1 MSINSIK
8 FQSSDTFK
16 RLFALIGENGQG
28 IGTSAFA
35 DWVKNATALDLPA
48 DRKAALDDFIDHC
61 YADMDESKFAIRSI
75 VWLISNLMGFLTS
88 HSCRTP
94 VSEQRGLSALLDW
107 KQG

>member
-75 VWLISNLMGFLTS
+75 V
-88 HSCRTP
+88 
-94 VSEQRGLSALLDW
+94 
-107 KQG
+107 